1 VRGKLGRVFYT
12 SASVKV
18 VCPGQFFVQGSDLKA
33 TLAIV
38 ASLFL
43 STCSQLPSTLS
54 QILISGELRVVTLN
68 SPGTYYLGAEG
79 PQGPEYDLCAHFA
92 ADLGVALHIYSVRN
106 ITEVRAEVSSGR
118 AHIAAAGLATEQ
130 TAPLDA
136 AYGPVYQRVKEHL
149 IFRNGNERPRDLRDA
164 INHGYME
171 VATNSP
177 HAATMQRLRLLDP
190 ELSWAENP
198 EAETDELLYRL
209 SRREFEFTIADS
221 NEFAIGRSFHPDIAI
236 ALDINQGKSLAWLVN
251 KHDAS
256 LLSRVTSFFSVIESD
271 GRLHK
276 LLANYYDNAQRYTT
290 PALKAREFIDNVR
303 ARLPLYEDWFK
314 EVATEVGIDWRL
326 LAAIGYQ
333 ESKWEPDATSFTG
346 VRGLMMLTE
355 DTARSLGI
363 ADRLDPKQ
371 SITGGAKYFLTVR
384 KLIPARIKEPDR
396 TWFALGCYNMGFG
409 HIEDAR
415 ILTQTFGKD
424 PDKWANVRQYLPLL
438 TQERYYANAKRG
450 YARGWEPVQFVD
462 NIKLYISM
470 MDWVGAEGGLAQK
483 IEQMEADDMSDDD
496 DQTSSSGN
504 DK

>member
-1 VRGKLGRVFYT
+1 
-12 SASVKV
+12 
-18 VCPGQFFVQGSDLKA
+18 LKA
-33 TLAIV
+33 TLAII

-79 PQGPEYDLCAHFA
+79 PQGPEYDLCAQFA
-92 ADLGVALHIYSVRN
+92 SDLGVALHIYSVRN
-106 ITEVRAEVSSGR
+106 VTEVRQEVSSGR
-118 AHIAAAGLATEQ
+118 AHIAAAGLAIEQ
-130 TAPLDA
+130 AAPANA

-149 IFRNGNERPRDLRDA
+149 VYRNGSERPRDLRDA
-164 INHGYME
+164 ISRGYLE
-171 VATNSP
+171 VAANSP
-177 HAATMQRLRLLDP
+177 HAATLQRLRNADP

-198 EAETDELLYRL
+198 DAETDELLYRL
-209 SRREFEFTIADS
+209 SRRQIEYTIADS

-236 ALDINQGKSLAWLVN
+236 ATDINQGKSLAWLVN
-251 KHDAS
+251 RQDAS

-271 GRLHK
+271 GRLRK
-276 LLANYYDNAQRYTT
+276 LLANYYDNSQRYTT

-314 EVATEVGIDWRL
+314 EVATEQGIDWRL
-326 LAAIGYQ
+326 LAAISYQ
-333 ESKWEPDATSFTG
+333 ESKWEPDATSYTG

-355 DTARSLGI
+355 DTARSLGV

-371 SITGGAKYFLTVR
+371 SIIGGAKYFLMVR
-384 KLIPARIKEPDR
+384 KMVPSRIKEPDR
-396 TWFALGCYNMGFG
+396 TWFALACYNMGFG

-415 ILTQTFGKD
+415 ILTQAFGKD
-424 PDKWANVRQYLPLL
+424 ADKWNDVRQHLPLL
-438 TQERYYANAKRG
+438 TQEKYYVQAKRG

-483 IEQMEADDMSDDD
+483 IEQMEADDIADEDQDD
-496 DQTSSSGN
+496 
-504 DK
+504 K